1 MERNQ
6 IVKFCEE
13 YLKVKDFDDFCHNGL
28 QVEGAAEVKKII
40 TGVTLSQ
47 KLIEAAIEK
56 KAQMIIVH
64 HGLFVKYLGDKP
76 EIKGVWRNRLKM
88 LLTNDINLCGFHLP
102 LDAHPD
108 IGNNISIC
116 RLLGITKNVQPID
129 VGFIGELPKAM
140 AFAGFVSLVKEKIN
154 PQVNALNCGQDLVKK
169 IGVISGG
176 ASGDI
181 HLIAEAGAD
190 TFLAG
195 DIRESVVRPIEEL
208 KMNFINAGHYNT
220 ETFGIKNL
228 GDLVA
233 KKFGVD
239 VEFVDI
245 PCEI

>member
-1 MERNQ
+1 MDRNK

-13 YLKVKDFDDFCHNGL
+13 YLKVKDFKDFCHNGL
-28 QVEGAAEVKKII
+28 QVEGAADVTKII
-40 TGVTLSQ
+40 TGVTISQ
-47 KLIEAAIEK
+47 KLIEAAISK
-56 KAQMIIVH
+56 KAQMIMVH
-64 HGLFVKYLGDKP
+64 HGLFVKYLGDMP

-88 LLTNDINLCGFHLP
+88 LLANDINLVGFHLP
-102 LDAHPD
+102 LDAQPE

-116 RLLGITKNVQPID
+116 RLLGITANVQPID
-129 VGFIGELPKAM
+129 VGFIGELPKPM
-140 AFAGFVSLVKEKIN
+140 AFTDFVSLVKEKIN
-154 PQVNALNCGQDLVKK
+154 PQVNALNGGNNMVKK

-176 ASGDI
+176 ASPDI

-208 KMNFINAGHYNT
+208 QMNFINAGHYNT

-228 GDLVA
+228 GELVA
-233 KKFGVD
+233 KEFGVE